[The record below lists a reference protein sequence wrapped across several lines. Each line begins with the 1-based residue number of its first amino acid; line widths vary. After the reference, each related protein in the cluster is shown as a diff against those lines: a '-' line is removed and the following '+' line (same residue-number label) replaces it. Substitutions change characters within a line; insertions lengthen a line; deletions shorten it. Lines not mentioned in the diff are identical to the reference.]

1 MRAAGAPTGPLPSDP
16 QQLLTA
22 VDEVMGRQLRRI
34 TLPKRFGLP
43 MRDIIML
50 QPRFER
56 RSGRRALRLLE
67 HPKFR
72 AAYDLLLLR
81 AASGEIDPEVADWW
95 TQLQQMPESDR
106 IDAVENRPAEATED
120 GAAPRRRRSRRR
132 RKRPAAT

>member
-1 MRAAGAPTGPLPSDP
+1 L
-16 QQLLTA
+16 
-22 VDEVMGRQLRRI
+22 
-34 TLPKRFGLP
+34 
-43 MRDIIML
+43 RDIIML

-95 TQLQQMPESDR
+95 TQLQQMPEAAR
-106 IDAVENRPAEATED
+106 IEAVENRPAEATEA

>member
-1 MRAAGAPTGPLPSDP
+1 LPADP
-16 QQLLTA
+16 QLLLTA

-43 MRDIIML
+43 MRDLIML

-81 AASGEIDPEVADWW
+81 AAAGEVDPDVAEWW
-95 TQLQQMPESDR
+95 TRLQELPEEER
-106 IDAVENRPAEATED
+106 IAEVESRPAESGD
-120 GAAPRRRRSRRR
+120 APARKRSRSRRR